1 MLLSE
6 HFFLCMTATLTPS
19 AASIIVSQNEQ
30 NEAVGEIGTGK
41 IKLIDEYWS
50 KGVPLDFL
58 CLIPKEILSNRVF
71 PMAL

>member
-1 MLLSE
+1 MVATHPCSYRSTC
-6 HFFLCMTATLTPS
+6 FFLCMTATLTPS

-50 KGVPLDFL
+50 KERLFYM
-58 CLIPKEILSNRVF
+58 F
-71 PMAL
+71 